1 MRKIIIFI
9 CLLSIQFG
17 RAQVSYEFIQPLPPE
32 SPRITSMDKTLHG
45 IYKSDSSEIV
55 FEINAA
61 GIFTRNLVIHSI
73 SRETVRETSTYQV
86 KGDYIFGISEA
97 DSLPCVLDG
106 ENYYF
111 GVTRRD
117 TLISLTGKNELRK
130 LSANE
135 YILNFFENGAYTPC
149 LMKFESGKLFINYFD
164 YATDTN
170 LFSAIKSK
178 QTKTEEQGTYV
189 YLLPTLK
196 EWKKIDSKELFG
208 QSKEFK
214 LQSSR

>member
-1 MRKIIIFI
+1 MKNIALYLSLFIFP
-9 CLLSIQFG
+9 FG
-17 RAQVSYEFIQPLPPE
+17 YSQISYEFMQPLPPE
-32 SPRITSMDKTLHG
+32 SQRINSLDKSLHG
-45 IYKSDSSEIV
+45 IYKSDSSAIV

-73 SRETVRETSTYQV
+73 SRETVRETSKYQV
-86 KGDYIFGISEA
+86 KGDYIFGIAEG

-117 TLISLTGKNELRK
+117 TLISSSSKNELRK

-149 LMKFESGKLFINYFD
+149 LLKLESGKMSIKYFD
-164 YATDTN
+164 YASDSN
-170 LFSAIKSK
+170 PFSGIKSK
-178 QTKTEEQGTYV
+178 QSKTEEQGTYI

-196 EWKKIDSKELFG
+196 EWKKIDNKLIFG
-208 QSKEFK
+208 QAKEFK
-214 LQSSR
+214 LQASR

>member
-1 MRKIIIFI
+1 MKNIVLSI
-9 CLLSIQFG
+9 CLLIFQFG
-17 RAQVSYEFIQPLPPE
+17 FTQVSYEFMQPLPPE
-32 SPRITSMDKTLHG
+32 SQRLNTLDKTLHG

-73 SRETVRETSTYQV
+73 SRETVRETSKYQV

-117 TLISLTGKNELRK
+117 TLISLTSKNELRK

-149 LMKFESGKLFINYFD
+149 LLKLESGKLSIKYFD
-164 YATDTN
+164 YKTDSN
-170 LFSAIKSK
+170 PFAAIKTK
-178 QTKTEEQGTYV
+178 QSKTEEQGTYI

-196 EWKKIDSKELFG
+196 EWKKIDNKLIFG
-208 QSKEFK
+208 QAKEFK